1 MAKFLSHFGHLN
13 GSSNSDYQI
22 GMFSRTN
29 FLIAAFAADSVVASV
44 ISCGQLFQSCT
55 LGYWKLDSLNL
66 DLKADLSL
74 ILLGSKGI
82 EEFIPKNSLGKKIF
96 LANGQNLPFH

>member
-1 MAKFLSHFGHLN
+1 MTKFLSHFGHLN

-74 ILLGSKGI
+74 ILLDDLV
-82 EEFIPKNSLGKKIF
+82 NSTGFNSFKYVSQAIIF
-96 LANGQNLPFH
+96 QV